1 MNSSLRRALVTSG
14 ISLALFGVVVVVEMV
29 GKQPS
34 SQVVKALAV
43 LVMLMVATIP
53 LGGGAITLL
62 AARENIAHR
71 DRVVQAVI
79 ATLIAVVCVVAGI
92 KWLAWLAD
100 PRGDPPG
107 IHTEEHVPQNNAFQ
121 LTTLIAEGLPPQA
134 IVGVRVAADRG
145 VLDGPLSHV
154 VSAAHSARL
163 GRTKRRGSTRR
174 RCAYVKLPGAH

>member
-62 AARENIAHR
+62 VARENIAHR

-79 ATLIAVVCVVAGI
+79 ATLIAVVCVVERIECESNIEA
-92 KWLAWLAD
+92 
-100 PRGDPPG
+100 
-107 IHTEEHVPQNNAFQ
+107 
-121 LTTLIAEGLPPQA
+121 
-134 IVGVRVAADRG
+134 
-145 VLDGPLSHV
+145 
-154 VSAAHSARL
+154 
-163 GRTKRRGSTRR
+163 
-174 RCAYVKLPGAH
+174 